1 MSPFFATMNARHF
14 KKELLALPVEEFQS
28 HYISVFDLT
37 PLQDVQDAV
46 EQLHYQE
53 LSRKNL
59 S

>member
-1 MSPFFATMNARHF
+1 MNARHF

-53 LSRKNL
+53 LSRKNV